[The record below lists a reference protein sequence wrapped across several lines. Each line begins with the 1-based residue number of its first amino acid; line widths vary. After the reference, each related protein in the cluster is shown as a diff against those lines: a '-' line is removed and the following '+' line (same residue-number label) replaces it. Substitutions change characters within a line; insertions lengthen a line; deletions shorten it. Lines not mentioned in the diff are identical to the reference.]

1 MRPSSRIGRSMLARS
16 RRLRVSTDTFH
27 RFASSRLVNNESS
40 VALSSLLSAS
50 LLVKERDNFFA
61 NKLRIFPD
69 LPGPVLCCVLMPDL
83 ARDILCERWVK
94 R

>member
-16 RRLRVSTDTFH
+16 RRLRVSTETFH

-40 VALSSLLSAS
+40 VALSSLL
-50 LLVKERDNFFA
+50 VKERDNFFA
-61 NKLRIFPD
+61 NKLRILPD
-69 LPGPVLCCVLMPDL
+69 LPRPVLCCVLMSDL
-83 ARDILCERWVK
+83 ACDILWKRWVK

>member
-40 VALSSLLSAS
+40 VALSSLL
-50 LLVKERDNFFA
+50 VKERDNFFA
-61 NKLRIFPD
+61 NKLRILPD

-83 ARDILCERWVK
+83 ARDSLCERWVK